1 MKYIFLI
8 NSFTLREDIN
18 KLIHN
23 IKKYCEEIKISYE
36 IEINNESNST
46 EMILKKYKKTKYI
59 IFSIGG
65 DGTLNRVV
73 NSLATTDNI
82 IGVIPYGTGNDFYK
96 AVKKRFKTGI
106 NDCDLI
112 KINDRYFI
120 NTACFGIDADI
131 AYNKDNIKSKFIPRV
146 QKYNASIVKSFFK
159 FKARYFKIEI
169 NDKIIE
175 NNFSTVVVCNG
186 EYYGNGYHVGPH
198 SSLNDDKFD
207 VYMVNDLG
215 RISLAT
221 LILKLKKGKHEF
233 DKNVIK
239 VTTNKLKINLKDD
252 VYSNIDGEILKDNK
266 FDIELC
272 KKKIKVY
279 YDRKIID
286 YLKKN

>member
-8 NSFTLREDIN
+8 NSFTLKSDIN

-23 IKKYCEEIKISYE
+23 IKNYCEENKLSYE

-65 DGTLNRVV
+65 DGTLNRVI
-73 NSLATTDNI
+73 NSLAITDNI

-96 AVKKRFKTGI
+96 AMKKQFKTGI

-131 AYNKDNIKSKFIPRV
+131 AYNKDSIKSKFIPRG
-146 QKYNASIVKSFFK
+146 QKYNASIVKSFLK
-159 FKARYFKIEI
+159 FKPRYFKIKI

-272 KKKIKVY
+272 KKKIKIY
-279 YDRKIID
+279 YDRKLID

>member
-1 MKYIFLI
+1 MRKQF
-8 NSFTLREDIN
+8 
-18 KLIHN
+18 
-23 IKKYCEEIKISYE
+23 KK
-36 IEINNESNST
+36 
-46 EMILKKYKKTKYI
+46 
-59 IFSIGG
+59 
-65 DGTLNRVV
+65 
-73 NSLATTDNI
+73 
-82 IGVIPYGTGNDFYK
+82 
-96 AVKKRFKTGI
+96 GI
-106 NDCDLI
+106 NYCDLV

-131 AYNKDNIKSKFIPRV
+131 AYNKDSIKSKFIPRG
-146 QKYNASIVKSFFK
+146 QKYNASIVKSFLK
-159 FKARYFKIEI
+159 FKPRYFKIKI

-198 SSLNDDKFD
+198 SRLNDDKFD

-279 YDRKIID
+279 YDRKLID